1 MIINN
6 IMSDTSNNSSKRG
19 FRIDT
24 KGISCIP
31 CRCKKQIYHKETKT
45 TTENNITTTNTIED
59 RRNMKFGSSRNV
71 SPDVIFKPES
81 ALQHGSIEICDTGF
95 GSNRITPE
103 ELDERLDKLET
114 SVEEVKKDVDELRL
128 QKIIIS
134 L

>member
-1 MIINN
+1 
-6 IMSDTSNNSSKRG
+6 MSDTSKNSSKRG

-59 RRNMKFGSSRNV
+59 RRNMKFGSSNV

-103 ELDERLDKLET
+103 ELDGRIDKLET

>member
-1 MIINN
+1 
-6 IMSDTSNNSSKRG
+6 MSDTSKNSIKRG

-31 CRCKKQIYHKETKT
+31 CRCKKQLYHKETKT
-45 TTENNITTTNTIED
+45 TTENSITTTNTIED
-59 RRNMKFGSSRNV
+59 RRNIKFGSSRNV

-81 ALQHGSIEICDTGF
+81 ALQNGSIAICDTGF

-103 ELDERLDKLET
+103 ELEERIDKLET

-128 QKIIIS
+128 QKLIIS

>member
-1 MIINN
+1 
-6 IMSDTSNNSSKRG
+6 MSDTSNNSSKRG

-81 ALQHGSIEICDTGF
+81 ALQHGSIEICNTGF

-103 ELDERLDKLET
+103 ELDERIDKLET

>member
-1 MIINN
+1 
-6 IMSDTSNNSSKRG
+6 MSDTSKHSSNRG

-31 CRCKKQIYHKETKT
+31 CRCKKQLYHKEAKT

-59 RRNMKFGSSRNV
+59 RRNINFGGRHV

-81 ALQHGSIEICDTGF
+81 ALQNGSIEICDTGF

-103 ELDERLDKLET
+103 ELDERIDKLET
-114 SVEEVKKDVDELRL
+114 SVEKVKKDIDELRL
-128 QKIIIS
+128 QKLIIS

>member
-1 MIINN
+1 
-6 IMSDTSNNSSKRG
+6 MSDTSNNSSKRG

-95 GSNRITPE
+95 DSNRITPE
-103 ELDERLDKLET
+103 ELDERIDKLET

-128 QKIIIS
+128 QKITIS

>member
-1 MIINN
+1 
-6 IMSDTSNNSSKRG
+6 MSDTSNNSSKRG
-19 FRIDT
+19 FRIGT

-103 ELDERLDKLET
+103 ELDERIDKLET

-128 QKIIIS
+128 QKLIIS

>member
-1 MIINN
+1 MILV
-6 IMSDTSNNSSKRG
+6 NSSKRG

-103 ELDERLDKLET
+103 ELDERIDKLET
-114 SVEEVKKDVDELRL
+114 SVEEVKQDVDEFRL

>member
-1 MIINN
+1 
-6 IMSDTSNNSSKRG
+6 MSDASNNSSKRG

-103 ELDERLDKLET
+103 ELDERIDKLET

>member
-1 MIINN
+1 MILVIIPVRGGFVLIQKAYLAFHVDVKNKF
-6 IMSDTSNNSSKRG
+6 IIKR
-19 FRIDT
+19 
-24 KGISCIP
+24 
-31 CRCKKQIYHKETKT
+31 QT

>member
-1 MIINN
+1 
-6 IMSDTSNNSSKRG
+6 MSDTSKNSSKRG

-31 CRCKKQIYHKETKT
+31 GRCKKQIYHKVTKT
-45 TTENNITTTNTIED
+45 ITENNITTTNTIED

-103 ELDERLDKLET
+103 ELDERIDKLET